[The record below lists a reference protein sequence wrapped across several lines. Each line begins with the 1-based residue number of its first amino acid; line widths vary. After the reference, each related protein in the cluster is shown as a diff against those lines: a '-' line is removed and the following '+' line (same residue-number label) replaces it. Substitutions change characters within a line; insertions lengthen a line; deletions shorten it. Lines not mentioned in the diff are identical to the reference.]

1 MVFRYCRG
9 LFNTLVKDDL
19 ILCYFN
25 YFCIAR
31 PQSAFVQQEEQ
42 CEKMEFSEENDTLL
56 RLPNACWEKV
66 FSYLYPKDQVSLSQT
81 SKWMHQIFVEYAS
94 RHYAII
100 NISSSEF
107 IASNLREEYLE
118 ELLDS
123 IGQHV
128 KSYAAPR
135 DVNYTFTMSEY
146 KEYKKNK
153 RYEKLQA
160 VYRHGNHGIV
170 NSFGLQLR
178 IMYRRHFELVLLNC
192 HNLERFEFGKR
203 YLTKIVSY
211 EKILML
217 PRLQHLFLWS
227 AGELR
232 TQFLEALEAKPG
244 APLLSL
250 SIKGLPVP
258 KEQVKRI
265 CGVTSLK
272 ELCISCKEV
281 PLNDLLRLKQ
291 LECLHIT
298 MPRITNSEL
307 KTLVKGLPHLH
318 TLDLRKCPLIT
329 ERFVIK
335 VLKWMNKTENLRQHL
350 RIYLQ
355 GSSVHCKRLTKLN
368 DNRFIE
374 VIKLEKHQLVL
385 MEQELSQEYQ

>member
-1 MVFRYCRG
+1 
-9 LFNTLVKDDL
+9 
-19 ILCYFN
+19 
-25 YFCIAR
+25 
-31 PQSAFVQQEEQ
+31 
-42 CEKMEFSEENDTLL
+42 MEFSKENDTFVQ
-56 RLPNACWEKV
+56 LPNACWEKI

-81 SKWMHQIFVEYAS
+81 SKWMHEIFVDYAS
-94 RHYAII
+94 RQYAMID
-100 NISSSEF
+100 ISSSEF
-107 IASNLREEYLE
+107 NANNLREDYLE

-123 IGQHV
+123 IGKHV

-135 DVNYTFTMSEY
+135 DVNYTFTTSEY

-153 RYEKLQA
+153 RYEKIQA
-160 VYRHGNHGIV
+160 AHRHGNHGIM

-178 IMYRRHFELVLLNC
+178 VLFRRHFELVLLNC

-203 YLTKIVSY
+203 YLTKIVPY
-211 EKILML
+211 EKIFML
-217 PRLQHLFLWS
+217 PRLQHLYLWS

-232 TQFLEALEAKPG
+232 TEFLDALEWKPG

-265 CGVTSLK
+265 CGITSLK

-281 PLNDLLRLKQ
+281 PLNALLRLKQ

-329 ERFVIK
+329 EKFVIK

-355 GSSVHCKRLTKLN
+355 GSSVHCKRLSKLN

-374 VIKLEKHQLVL
+374 VIKMEKHQLIL